1 MVAFLM
7 SSTICLVVFYL
18 FYICILSRHNSFIQN
33 RIYLLGSLLLSF
45 IIPILEIPTSQKS
58 VEIPIIYNTT
68 QTLSEVVVYA
78 EKASPLLNPYTTS
91 LLAIY
96 LLGFLIMGVK
106 LTYKWVSIRQLL
118 FDKDRRLKYY
128 KGAWVIDTNGQLP
141 TFSYMEYI
149 FFDNSV
155 PMNEADKNRI
165 LDHELAHSKQGHTY
179 DLLLVEF
186 LKVLFWFNPLIYMYS
201 QKLEEVHEYLADD
214 KAIQDG
220 DVTTYSQLLA
230 RMALR
235 NFSIGFARHFSKI
248 KTLKRIKMMQL
259 PKKKY
264 TAWRLGL
271 SVPLIAFMITVFS
284 CERVTEMDQMIEV
297 DNNATLQVPTGDF
310 NINVSAAPDPDA
322 KDYMS
327 FSNGTMEAKAGK
339 YLIVGTNL
347 DTKEKKS
354 VATSFITRLRQNP
367 NSFQIAE
374 IKESEIVLEPEFLE
388 EKVYELGELD
398 ELPSSIKMEDVI
410 EVPVKAQPKS
420 DGIYDSFAL
429 EVQPEPVGGL
439 SSFYSYVGSNIEYP
453 QSAKNMGLE
462 GKVFL
467 VFVIDT
473 DGSINNVEVL
483 KGVSEEI
490 DREAIRVVENAPN
503 WKPGEQ
509 NGGPVKVRMRLP
521 ITFKL

>member
-1 MVAFLM
+1 MAAFLM

-33 RIYLLGSLLLSF
+33 RIYLLGSLILSF
-45 IIPILEIPTSQKS
+45 VIPILEIPTSQKS
-58 VEIPIIYNTT
+58 AEIPILYNTT
-68 QTLSEVVVYA
+68 QTLSEVVIYA
-78 EKASPLLNPYTTS
+78 EKASPFLNPYTTA
-91 LLAIY
+91 LLAVY
-96 LLGFLIMGVK
+96 LIGFLIMGIK

-155 PMNEADKNRI
+155 PMDIADKYRI

-186 LKVLFWFNPLIYMYS
+186 LKVLLWFNPLIYMYS
-201 QKLEEVHEYLADD
+201 HKLEEVHEFLADD

-264 TAWRLGL
+264 SAWRILFAL
-271 SVPLIAFMITVFS
+271 PLIAFMITVFS
-284 CERVTEMDQMIEV
+284 CERVTEMDQVIEV
-297 DNNATLQVPTGDF
+297 DTNASLQVPTGDF
-310 NINVSAAPDPDA
+310 NINVSPAPDPEA
-322 KDYMS
+322 KDFMS
-327 FSNGTMEAKAGK
+327 FKNGTMEAKAGK
-339 YLIVGTNL
+339 YLVVGTNL
-347 DTKEKKS
+347 DTKEKTS
-354 VATSFITRLRQNP
+354 MATSFVERLRQNP
-367 NSFQIAE
+367 NSFQV
-374 IKESEIVLEPEFLE
+374 SEIQENVITE

-398 ELPSSIKMEDVI
+398 ELPSSIKMGDVI
-410 EVPVKAQPKS
+410 EVPIAITQQAKPNS

-429 EVQPEPVGGL
+429 EEQPEPVGGL
-439 SSFYSYVGSNIEYP
+439 STFYRYIGSTIQYP
-453 QSAKNMGLE
+453 QSARSKGLE
-462 GKVFL
+462 GKVFV

-473 DGSINNVEVL
+473 DGSIGNVEVL
-483 KGVSEEI
+483 KGVSEDI
-490 DREAIRVVENAPN
+490 DREALRVVESAPN
-503 WKPGEQ
+503 WKPGYQ
-509 NGGPVKVRMRLP
+509 QGVPVKVRMRLP